1 MFAWTKSL
9 PIGLSLIVCVGC
21 AAPPRQSCNSCRPA
35 AAMKFECREAN
46 PQPVAPDLSALQAN
60 PVSQRVSGPFCAI
73 SAREAQC
80 TAAKNSKTA
89 NLLVKEAEAAGAQR
103 KCSGDGSELARDL
116 LLLQAVHQRNE
127 DAATAMELFFRLVEA
142 EGGSQNLDRRLQ
154 EVEAMQA
161 DVDHLQAHGLASPV
175 SKSELEARR
184 LELAHRQADVQGTIY
199 RLNHQLAESLGR
211 KLPVGARYWPES
223 DLLVDPS
230 VPDSDEAVGF
240 GLANRADL
248 AALRIASR
256 AEGRE
261 AIVAAQVLLQPLGVG
276 AGTGSPNM
284 IKLAHFFSQR
294 READA
299 REDQLWMAR
308 RQQEQTVE
316 SQVRQAA
323 DLVSTRLSQVAI
335 TYDRQ
340 RAIDARLQAGKRRQ
354 DFAASPLGIRTITLD
369 GLAAEQDLLHDVIEW
384 KLAVVKLKQAQG
396 LLATE
401 CGWNSAAH

>member
-1 MFAWTKSL
+1 M
-9 PIGLSLIVCVGC
+9 
-21 AAPPRQSCNSCRPA
+21 Q
-35 AAMKFECREAN
+35 FECREAK
-46 PQPVAPDLSALQAN
+46 PRPVAPDLSSLQSN
-60 PVSQRVSGPFCAI
+60 PVSERASGPFCAI
-73 SAREAQC
+73 SEREAQC
-80 TAAKNSKTA
+80 IAAKNSKTA
-89 NLLVKEAEAAGAQR
+89 NLLVKEAEAAGANR
-103 KCSGDGSELARDL
+103 ECSGDGSELAHDL

-127 DAATAMELFFRLVEA
+127 DAATAMELFLRLVEA
-142 EGGSQNLDRRLQ
+142 EGGSQNLDRRLK

-161 DVDHLQAHGLASPV
+161 DVDHLQTSGLASPV
-175 SKSELEARR
+175 SKTELEVQR
-184 LELAHRQADVQGTIY
+184 LELAHRQAEVQGTIY

-211 KLPVGARYWPES
+211 ELPVGARYWPES
-223 DLLVDPS
+223 DLSVDPR

-240 GLANRADL
+240 GLGNRADL

-276 AGTGSPNM
+276 AGTTGSPTVV
-284 IKLAHFFSQR
+284 KLVHFFSQR

-335 TYDRQ
+335 THDRQ
-340 RAIDARLQAGKRRQ
+340 RAIDTRLRASKRRQ
-354 DFAASPLGIRTITLD
+354 DMSASPLSVRTITLD
-369 GLAAEQDLLHDVIEW
+369 GVAAEQDLLHDVIEW

-401 CGWNSAAH
+401 CGWNTPAH